1 MGISA
6 PALTHAQGSESKIL
20 WTRERCLDI
29 RVSKESLDRAF
40 RIMAAII
47 AAIERVLT
55 YGGKPVTLEPSGR
68 LSIEVWTE
76 SGYNRRNW
84 RDGKTQR
91 LEDLLPQVVAGFMRL
106 ALSDRAERE
115 KQRTAEERANVEKS
129 IKTEQSKVNALR
141 NSAVR
146 WLRSEQIRSFISA
159 AREAA
164 VNNGQPTEPG
174 SPFGDW
180 IAWAE
185 QQADQLDPLKE
196 SPP

>member
-1 MGISA
+1 
-6 PALTHAQGSESKIL
+6 
-20 WTRERCLDI
+20 
-29 RVSKESLDRAF
+29 
-40 RIMAAII
+40 
-47 AAIERVLT
+47 
-55 YGGKPVTLEPSGR
+55 
-68 LSIEVWTE
+68 
-76 SGYNRRNW
+76 
-84 RDGKTQR
+84 
-91 LEDLLPQVVAGFMRL
+91 MRL

-141 NSAVR
+141 NAAAR
-146 WLRSEQIRSFISA
+146 WLRSKQIRSFISA